1 MGVFLKATGG
11 VLIAVVLYLVIAKQ
25 GKELSL
31 LLTIAV
37 CCMVAVA
44 AVGFLQPVIE
54 FVFRLQSVGQLDS
67 DLLTTVLRSVGI
79 GILSEVTALICAD
92 AGNASLGKVLQLLGC
107 AVILGMAIP
116 LFSSLLSLIE
126 EILIAV

>member
-37 CCMVAVA
+37 CCMVAVV